1 MEFCIALTTTNS
13 QALTERI
20 IDALLEER
28 LAACIQTMPIESHY
42 VWQEQVCR
50 DNETLLVI
58 KTTQSNYVEV
68 EQKVVEL
75 HDYDTPQVVQVPIVD
90 GFNPYLS
97 WLEANTRR

>member
-20 IDALLEER
+20 IDALLKER

>member
-20 IDALLEER
+20 IDALLKER
-28 LAACIQTMPIESHY
+28 LAACIQTMSIESHY

>member
-20 IDALLEER
+20 IDVLLKER